1 MALQPGDLVR
11 VKQRFLPGSALGLAE
26 GGTGI
31 IIDYG
36 CTPAEGDRDERI
48 RLPSMLNYF
57 QVLMP
62 LKDGGSRVMSFFMN
76 EIERV

>member
-1 MALQPGDLVR
+1 MKPGDLVS
-11 VKQRFLPGSALGLAE
+11 VKQRFLLGSALNLTE

-36 CTPAEGDRDERI
+36 CTPAEVDRDERI

-57 QVLMP
+57 RVLMP

>member
-1 MALQPGDLVR
+1 MKPGDLVR
-11 VKQRFLPGSALGLAE
+11 VKQRFLPGSALNLAE

-31 IIDYG
+31 IIECG
-36 CTPAEGDRDERI
+36 LTKGDKDESI
-48 RLPSMLNYF
+48 SLPSMLNYF

>member
-1 MALQPGDLVR
+1 MEPGDLVR
-11 VKQRFLPGSALGLAE
+11 VKQRFLPGSALNLAE

-36 CTPAEGDRDERI
+36 CTPAEGDRDESIRI
-48 RLPSMLNYF
+48 PYMLNYF

-62 LKDGGSRVMSFFMN
+62 LDDGGSRVMSFYMN
-76 EIERV
+76 EIERVK